1 MPIVFALWL
10 SLQAAPDAGPRQVV
24 FGKDRPVT
32 LLVPRSYAGKPT
44 PLLLVLHGYGSSG
57 PHHQEYLGLA
67 KLVEAHG
74 VLLASPDGTLDTA
87 GDRFWNTGSAACC
100 NFHGSAV
107 DDLKYLRELLAE
119 IRRVYDVDPKRVY
132 VVGHSNGGVMA
143 HRLGCEL
150 AGQVSAIVSLAG
162 SMPVEECHPAKVVR
176 VSESQ
181 DRAPPT
187 PNPTRA
193 TVRRSPKLPL
203 CCASSP
209 KSRSKSGMVL
219 RLTIPPAAFPHA
231 ALPFERSTS
240 TRSTVARSTWS
251 NAVRPSGSVSG
262 IPSSR
267 MRTPREVP
275 ALERSPAPRAPYPR
289 MVSRMSC
296 EPWRLWANTPG
307 TWFRA

>member
-10 SLQAAPDAGPRQVV
+10 SLQAAPDAGTRQVI

-32 LLVPRSYAGKPT
+32 LSVPRSYDGKPA

-100 NFHGSAV
+100 NFHESSV

-119 IRRVYDVDPKRVY
+119 IRRVYNVDPKRVY
-132 VVGHSNGGVMA
+132 VVGHSNGGFMA

-162 SMPVEECHPAKVVR
+162 SMPVEDCHPAKVVR
-176 VSESQ
+176 VLQIHGTRDYGVRYDGGTDILKQGGGPYPGALETAGRWAQ
-181 DRAPPT
+181 L
-187 PNPTRA
+187 NGCKPTRSSKPA
-193 TVRRSPKLPL
+193 IDLEAKLPGAETTVSAWEG
-203 CCASSP
+203 CP
-209 KSRSKSGMVL
+209 KGGDVTVWTL
-219 RLTIPPAAFPHA
+219 EGGGHVPDVGQ
-231 ALPFERSTS
+231 ALP
-240 TRSTVARSTWS
+240 
-251 NAVRPSGSVSG
+251 
-262 IPSSR
+262 
-267 MRTPREVP
+267 
-275 ALERSPAPRAPYPR
+275 AL
-289 MVSRMSC
+289 
-296 EPWRLWANTPG
+296 LWQWLNIQ
-307 TWFRA
+307 